1 MLVNLIDV
9 SVLSYRGAKA
19 PLSSRPAK
27 KKVIET
33 ETEPTHTEQ
42 ADSGRNVELLVSAAA
57 DFCKYECKIESIH
70 FKDTLMFQS
79 RVYEYVGS

>member
-1 MLVNLIDV
+1 M
-9 SVLSYRGAKA
+9 
-19 PLSSRPAK
+19 SSRPAK
-27 KKVIET
+27 KMVIET

-42 ADSGRNVELLVSAAA
+42 ADSSRNVELLVSAAA

-79 RVYEYVGS
+79 RVYE